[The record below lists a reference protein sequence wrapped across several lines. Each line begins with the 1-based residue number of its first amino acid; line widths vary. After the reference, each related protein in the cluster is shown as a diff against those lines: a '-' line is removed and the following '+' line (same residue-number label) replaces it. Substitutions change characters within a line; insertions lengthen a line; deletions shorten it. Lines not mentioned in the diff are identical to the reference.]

1 MEIEMNNAAAVMNAV
16 SGTQVAV
23 RTEAKP
29 IAWQGIQGCKNFS
42 SPVTIKEAIDA
53 VGANYQ
59 VERNILSASQTLC
72 STLLW
77 KVCRQ

>member
-1 MEIEMNNAAAVMNAV
+1 MEIALNNAAAVMNAV

-42 SPVTIKEAIDA
+42 SPVTIKELSVSFHYGRYA
-53 VGANYQ
+53 VGRHNPY
-59 VERNILSASQTLC
+59 T
-72 STLLW
+72 
-77 KVCRQ
+77 